1 MTNETGDQLA
11 ERGLDKPRPVKPLDA
26 LEEFVAELSGKEIV
40 GDLKIELHR
49 LLIAFQAPLR
59 AEIDEWRTHA
69 NNLGDALAKC
79 EEERE
84 SHD

>member
-1 MTNETGDQLA
+1 MSE
-11 ERGLDKPRPVKPLDA
+11 PRPVKPLDA

-49 LLIAFQAPLR
+49 LVLALQAPLR

-69 NNLGDALAKC
+69 NNLGDVLAKC
-79 EEERE
+79 EEARE